1 MSGQRY
7 PMVAFATT
15 IWYSQIMYQETFEG
29 IGLSPNEA
37 KIYEVLV
44 KFGELGVSEIATRS
58 QIHRRNAYDAIRR
71 LIDKGLAFEIF
82 SSLENLYS
90 AVDPG
95 KLLELTEEKRKSI
108 EVILPD
114 LEKKFHNRAAREE
127 AFIYK
132 GLEGQKNVWRDI
144 IRVGKDN
151 YFIGAKSTWLDP
163 RLKAAR
169 AAFIAEVN
177 RKKIK
182 FFQLY
187 DYETPGKT
195 PGFPGHYSFDM
206 EYRVMPKEYSTT
218 SAIHIFGDY
227 VVTYTGLVEVGK
239 FPDDTVF
246 FVLHS
251 AKLADSYRTWFKY
264 MWAQSKE
271 GPKQIKLKT
280 LV

>member
-1 MSGQRY
+1 
-7 PMVAFATT
+7 
-15 IWYSQIMYQETFEG
+15 MYQETLEG
-29 IGLSPNEA
+29 LGLSPNEA

-44 KFGELGVSEIATRS
+44 ERGELGVSDIATRS

-71 LIDKGLAFEIF
+71 LIDKGLVFETF
-82 SSLENLYS
+82 SSKENIYS

-95 KLLELTEEKRKSI
+95 KLLELTEEKHRSV
-108 EVILPD
+108 EAILPE
-114 LEKKFHNRAAREE
+114 LNKKFHAKAATEE

-132 GLEGQKNVWRDI
+132 GIEGQKNIWRDI
-144 IRVGKDN
+144 IRVGADN

-163 RLKAAR
+163 RLKSAR
-169 AAFIAEVN
+169 LAFISEVN

-195 PGFPGHYSFDM
+195 PGFPGHYAFDM
-206 EYRVMPKEYSTT
+206 EYRVLPKDYSTT

-227 VVTYTGLVEVGK
+227 VVTYTGLNEVGK

-251 AKLADSYRTWFKY
+251 AKLAESYRTWFKY
-264 MWAQSKE
+264 MWEQSDR
-271 GPKQIKLKT
+271 GPKQKPAKSS
-280 LV
+280 VKKRE